1 MGQQREQYRT
11 TTEGSPKWGA
21 GHNAGCCLYAPDD
34 VCVCAE
40 FQAAADAEHSATE
53 EAANQK
59 ADARIVGCGCLI
71 VLAALLGAALIATSV
86 AIDRAFDREVAAYS
100 ICEMCGELL
109 DATNVHARCAGEVAS
124 YAR

>member
-11 TTEGSPKWGA
+11 TTEGSPKWDA

-53 EAANQK
+53 EAGNQK
-59 ADARIVGCGCLI
+59 ADARIVGCGCLLF
-71 VLAALLGAALIATSV
+71 LALALGAAV
-86 AIDRAFDREVAAYS
+86 AALCVTLDRAFDKDVAAYS
-100 ICEMCGELL
+100 ICEMCGALL